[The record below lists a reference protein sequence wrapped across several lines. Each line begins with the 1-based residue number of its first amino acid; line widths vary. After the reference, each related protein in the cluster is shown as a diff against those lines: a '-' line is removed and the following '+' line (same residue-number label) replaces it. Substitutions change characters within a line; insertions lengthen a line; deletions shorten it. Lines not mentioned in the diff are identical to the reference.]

1 MDDDD
6 LMEPRAAVSWMYRR
20 VGFGLAEPE
29 LLDAVRRGP
38 VAELDALLAVDAVSS
53 ASAVDPWHGVDL
65 PITVKDR
72 ENAILA
78 INRWLDLMATTT
90 TPVVDRMAW
99 LWHGHFVSALDK
111 VKYARLMVD
120 QIRLFRSAGLGP
132 FADLLGAVTI
142 DPAMLLYLDGTD
154 STGEHPNENFGR
166 EVMELFT
173 IGLGGY
179 TEDDVKAGAAA
190 LTGWKVRPA
199 IGTTSFVPR
208 RHDDMPRM
216 YLGVDGVHDVD
227 TVVTAIMGHPNLAP
241 SIATVV
247 ASELLGTT
255 DISVVTPLATVFAD
269 SDFDIATLVRA
280 TAQAGLDGSSA
291 PIVLAPVPWLAIAQR
306 VTGSMIDP
314 KLRFVA
320 LRTAGQV
327 PMTPPNVAG
336 WPGGAA
342 WFGSSTVV
350 ARAQLAAA
358 VAEGAPISNPA
369 RQAADGTDLVRLGES
384 LGLPDPNFSDASS
397 AALTAASPGVQRL
410 ALALCT
416 PEFVLA

>member
-1 MDDDD
+1 MH
-6 LMEPRAAVSWMYRR
+6 RR
-20 VGFGLAEPE
+20 VGFGLTETE
-29 LLDAVRRGP
+29 LIAAAARGP
-38 VAELDALLAVDAVSS
+38 EAELDALLTAEGVSIAVAG
-53 ASAVDPWHGVDL
+53 DPWDDIDL
-65 PITVKDR
+65 PVTAKDR
-72 ENAILA
+72 KSAIRA
-78 INRWLDLMATTT
+78 INRWLDLMADTG

-111 VKYARLMVD
+111 VKYGRLMVD

-132 FADLLGAVTI
+132 FADLLGAVAI

-154 STGEHPNENFGR
+154 STGEHPNENFSR

-173 IGLGGY
+173 IGIGGY
-179 TEDDVKAGAAA
+179 TEADVKAGAAA

-199 IGTTSFVPR
+199 VGTTSFVQK
-208 RHDDMPRM
+208 RHDDTLRR

-227 TVVTAIMGHPNLAP
+227 SVVAAIMAHPDLAP
-241 SIATVV
+241 SIASAV
-247 ASELLGTT
+247 AGELLGTT
-255 DISVVTPLATVFAD
+255 DPSVVTPLAEAFVG
-269 SDFDIATLVRA
+269 SGFDIKTLVRA
-280 TAQAGLDGSSA
+280 TVQVGLDGASM

-306 VTGSMIDP
+306 VTGAVIDP
-314 KLRFVA
+314 KLRLNA

-327 PMTPPNVAG
+327 PMAPPNVAG
-336 WPGGAA
+336 WPGGAV

-358 VAEGAPISNPA
+358 VAEAAPMPNPA
-369 RQAADGTDLVRLGES
+369 RQAADGTDLVRLAES
-384 LGLPDPNFSDASS
+384 LGLPDPTFSDASS
-397 AALTAASPGVQRL
+397 QALQAASPGGQRL